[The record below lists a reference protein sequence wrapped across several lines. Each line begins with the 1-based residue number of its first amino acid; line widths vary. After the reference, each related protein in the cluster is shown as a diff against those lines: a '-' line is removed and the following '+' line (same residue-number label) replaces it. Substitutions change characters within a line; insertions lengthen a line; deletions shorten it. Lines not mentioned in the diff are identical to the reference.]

1 MLTETR
7 RPMLDSDRAR
17 IHSAITDLEQGP
29 RLHLSGTKKCFY
41 AVGLLIAPLHLLLAV
56 WLNSFGEPFWACS
69 TPITAVLFA
78 LAAMSL
84 LADRF
89 FRVPRAVRLRERD
102 ALVAA
107 ANAGQVH
114 EWHVVAD
121 SVVEICPFDDE
132 PPIWIFDTGDGRS
145 VVVSGFWDT
154 DLERPWPTTEFRV
167 SVIPGVGVWGDLEPG
182 STPIRPSQVVS
193 SEDLDAEGV
202 LALAEPQ
209 VLPYSPAELL
219 RRLAKPT

>member
-7 RPMLDSDRAR
+7 RPLCDSDQAR
-17 IHSAITDLEQGP
+17 IQSAITALEQAP

-56 WLNSFGEPFWACS
+56 SINSFGEPFWACS
-69 TPITAVLFA
+69 TPITTVVFA
-78 LAAMSL
+78 LAVISL
-84 LADRF
+84 LADLS
-89 FRVPRAVRLRERD
+89 FRAPHAVRLRERD

-145 VVVSGFWDT
+145 VVVSDYWDT
-154 DLERPWPTTEFRV
+154 DLKAPWPTTEFTV
-167 SVIPGVGVWGDLEPG
+167 SVLPGVGIWGDLQPG
-182 STPIRPSQVVS
+182 STRLRPSQVVS

-209 VLPYSPAELL
+209 VLPYPSAELL
-219 RRLAKPT
+219 RRLAKPA